1 MTGSSLVTG
10 LLMPIA
16 IGLMVILIISTLAV
30 TIMFWS
36 EQQEEDR
43 EVKEVRG
50 AKKSRK
56 FI

>member
-43 EVKEVRG
+43 VVKEVR
-50 AKKSRK
+50 RC
-56 FI
+56 